1 MLRIAFGCLS
11 VAVALGCWLAI
22 LYLRPDAGRPGRGLR
37 ALHGSA
43 GAGGLAL
50 LVAAAWA
57 PLGAA
62 SWGEMFGDAG
72 QFARS
77 GLVLMGAGLLLG
89 LAFWL
94 GWRQLGRARDGVLIL
109 HAFLAIIGFVLL
121 SGWYLGGSLP
131 GQD

>member
-22 LYLRPDAGRPGRGLR
+22 LYLRPDAGRPGRVLR

-43 GAGGLAL
+43 GAGGSAL

-57 PLGAA
+57 P
-62 SWGEMFGDAG
+62 SWGQMFGSAG

-77 GLVLMGAGLLLG
+77 GLALIGAGLLLG

-109 HAFLAIIGFVLL
+109 HAFLAITGFVLL
-121 SGWYLGGSLP
+121 SGWYLGG
-131 GQD
+131 

>member
-1 MLRIAFGCLS
+1 MLRVAFGCLS

-50 LVAAAWA
+50 LMVVEWA
-57 PLGAA
+57 P
-62 SWGEMFGDAG
+62 SWGEMFGDAE

-109 HAFLAIIGFVLL
+109 HAFLAITGFVLL